1 MRPKIYKHDIVH
13 FAFSQQPAC
22 MQLKQFSSFR
32 DALSKALY
40 SRLFSWLVKKANA
53 VISKA
58 DKDMSLAILD
68 IFGFEVHMG
77 VTGNTF
83 AVSKYIVTTDLVHVL
98 RDPI

>member
-1 MRPKIYKHDIVH
+1 MPT
-13 FAFSQQPAC
+13 
-22 MQLKQFSSFR
+22 LKQFSSFR

-77 VTGNTF
+77 ETGNTF
-83 AVSKYIVTTDLVHVL
+83 AVPCVPQIWYMFYEIGSDKSLISANCDSVFIL
-98 RDPI
+98 